1 MLDVSDSNEQ
11 AVFMDVSDSNEQAV
25 FMDICDDTPV
35 TVIHEACSIS
45 VDVSGHLR
53 GSAAGPCDRYE
64 LADMYMVVYRGP
76 MVSQAL
82 RGTVALEEH
91 GTNCATG

>member
-11 AVFMDVSDSNEQAV
+11 AVFMDV
-25 FMDICDDTPV
+25 CDDTPV

-45 VDVSGHLR
+45 VDVPWLLK

-64 LADMYMVVYRGP
+64 LADMYRVLYRGT

-82 RGTVALEEH
+82 RGTVALEEQ
-91 GTNCATG
+91 GTTCATG

>member
-45 VDVSGHLR
+45 VDVPGHLR

-76 MVSQAL
+76 MVSQPL
-82 RGTVALEEH
+82 RGTVALEEQ
-91 GTNCATG
+91 GTTCATG

>member
-11 AVFMDVSDSNEQAV
+11 AVLMDVSDSYEQPV
-25 FMDICDDTPV
+25 LMDVCDDAPV

-45 VDVSGHLR
+45 VDVPGYLR

-64 LADMYMVVYRGP
+64 LSDMYMVVYRGP
-76 MVSQAL
+76 MVSQPL
-82 RGTVALEEH
+82 RGTLAP
-91 GTNCATG
+91 

>member
-1 MLDVSDSNEQ
+1 ML
-11 AVFMDVSDSNEQAV
+11 DVSDSNEQAV

-64 LADMYMVVYRGP
+64 LADMYRVVYRGT
-76 MVSQAL
+76 MVSQSL
-82 RGTVALEEH
+82 RGTVALEEQ
-91 GTNCATG
+91 GTTCATG

>member
-11 AVFMDVSDSNEQAV
+11 AVFMDV
-25 FMDICDDTPV
+25 CDDTPV

-45 VDVSGHLR
+45 VDVPGHLR

-76 MVSQAL
+76 MVSQPL
-82 RGTVALEEH
+82 RGKVALEEQ
-91 GTNCATG
+91 GTTCATG

>member
-11 AVFMDVSDSNEQAV
+11 AVFMDV
-25 FMDICDDTPV
+25 CDDEPV
-35 TVIHEACSIS
+35 TVINEACNIS
-45 VDVSGHLR
+45 VDVPGHLR
-53 GSAAGPCDRYE
+53 GSAAGPCDRYV
-64 LADMYMVVYRGP
+64 LADMYMGVYRGP

-82 RGTVALEEH
+82 RGTLAPEEH